1 MVSGSTIRNFFIGIG
16 GFIVLVLL
24 LPTLTPFFTSQS
36 QTLGGVPGAL
46 ALVALPVILLSLL
59 YGMYQTARSDG
70 VRRR

>member
-1 MVSGSTIRNFFIGIG
+1 MGLG

-36 QTLGGVPGAL
+36 QALGGVPGAL
-46 ALVALPVILLSLL
+46 ALVALPVIVLSIL
-59 YGMYQTARSDG
+59 YGMYQTTKQRG